1 MTRQDIIAVAS
12 EIWDKQ
18 NWTQLQSDRLVR
30 FANLVALYE
39 RERCADLVEN
49 HSMQFSHPVWA
60 VELLN
65 DIRARTT
72 Q

>member
-39 RERCADLVEN
+39 REQCAKQLDSVGCDHCAAN
-49 HSMQFSHPVWA
+49 
-60 VELLN
+60 
-65 DIRARTT
+65 IRTRGKE
-72 Q
+72 